1 MPDAIE
7 MFNEGVARLQEKAA
21 LPKSNR
27 PPKACYPVTVGE
39 ENAAIVVD
47 ERRPGDAVIRYEG
60 KALVV
65 LDPTAVNK
73 LEDCELDFE
82 DQGLILRDAD

>member
-1 MPDAIE
+1 
-7 MFNEGVARLQEKAA
+7 MFRVSDRAARQLKAA
-21 LPKSNR
+21 LSESNK
-27 PPKACYPVTVGE
+27 PPKACYRVTVGE
-39 ENAAIVVD
+39 DNAAIVVD
-47 ERRPGDAVIRYEG
+47 ERRPGDAVIKHEG